1 MIINQMRVEEKS
13 TKIPEIVCSMGEL
26 SVSKT
31 HIIGYETEDISYS
44 SIRLVHGELKLYIS
58 LKYDYFKRMIDED
71 IIDYIIDDIFNY
83 GLNIAGFGGLIFDV
97 DYGVNNSPN
106 KNSDNMINML
116 ISKILKELSFDE
128 SCCLDFIDLTEVK
141 GCVLQLDKFPE
152 SKGYGVHLDAMDDIS
167 VICGEYKGV
176 SIEIYTRNV
185 NQEKKFLCVVNS
197 NALII
202 ERPGYSE
209 LCIRN
214 FKKNAIVSFME
225 NHFKSLNFVCE
236 KLEKLASK
244 YPIASNYRIHF
255 DFDNIIKMT
264 LGEDDPYKSI
274 VLSLM
279 KYIEFS
285 NIIDGL
291 CKDLFFWKLHFAFL
305 DTKFEVND
313 IVNTQLSALK
323 YLFGDFHIDDRFIEK
338 NHSNI
343 SSVKISDNKLNN
355 AKLNYVKLV
364 YRLISL
370 QCIYDKLKL
379 VKEFGGYIELED
391 FGFDLTER
399 GRFVKIRGDSKYYK
413 HWECFHYIVREIE
426 LCIGEIKTN
435 AYMICSYYTHDEDII
450 DVGLVVVNKTAD
462 IGVNTDDDSHFGGLV
477 RIGSRRFVESNGIN
491 TSDMVLVG
499 DIYFGPVSMRVNV
512 DHLGISK
519 KDIHQIDLYPG
530 YFSKIDN
537 IARVLLCSFVKT
549 FRCMS
554 NKPKK

>member
-13 TKIPEIVCSMGEL
+13 TKIPKIAYFIGEL
-26 SVSKT
+26 SPSKT
-31 HIIGYETEDISYS
+31 ILEDEVEDISYNF
-44 SIRLVHGELKLYIS
+44 IRLVNGELKLYIS

-71 IIDYIIDDIFNY
+71 IIDYIVDDIFNC
-83 GLNIAGFGGLIFDV
+83 GLNIAGFSGLIFDV
-97 DYGVNNSPN
+97 DYGVNNFSN
-106 KNSDNMINML
+106 KNSDNMVNML

-214 FKKNAIVSFME
+214 FKKSAIVSFME

-291 CKDLFFWKLHFAFL
+291 CKDLSFWKLHFACL

-323 YLFGDFHIDDRFIEK
+323 YLFGDFHIDDRFIK
-338 NHSNI
+338 TNHSNI

-370 QCIYDKLKL
+370 QCIYDKLPL
-379 VKEFGGYIELED
+379 VSKESIHYIELED
-391 FGFDLTER
+391 LGFDLTER
-399 GRFVKIRGDSKYYK
+399 GHFVKIIGDSKRYK
-413 HWECFHYIVREIE
+413 HWECFYYISKEIN
-426 LCIGEIKTN
+426 LCIGEIKTY
-435 AYMICSYYTHDEDII
+435 AYMICLYYTYDEDII
-450 DVGLVVVNKTAD
+450 DVGGVVVNETAD
-462 IGVNTDDDSHFGGLV
+462 IGINTDDDSHFGSLV
-477 RIGSRRFVESNGIN
+477 RIGGRIPVESNGIN

-499 DIYFGPVSMRVNV
+499 DVYFGPVSIRVNV

-519 KDIHQIDLYPG
+519 KDLRQIDLHSR
-530 YFSKIDN
+530 YFGRIDS
-537 IARVLLCSFVKT
+537 IARVLLCSFTET
-549 FRCMS
+549 FRIMS